1 MSLPSVPRLRPG
13 VVLVRP
19 VVFVVSAV
27 VPWAVVISFPAL
39 EAGTAAVTL
48 AGVVAVSALVTVRAI
63 AALVTLRAIAA
74 LETLAALTVV
84 IARSVGALV
93 VLFPGERRGSG

>member
-39 EAGTAAVTL
+39 EAGTAIVTL
-48 AGVVAVSALVTVRAI
+48 AGVVALPALVTVRAF
-63 AALVTLRAIAA
+63 AALETLRAFAA
-74 LETLAALTVV
+74 LETLAALTVA
-84 IARSVGALV
+84 IARSIGTLG
-93 VLFPGERRGSG
+93 VLLP